1 MNKTIK
7 HTTNVMN
14 ESECAACGLL
24 SLSMLIALDLHMAV
38 TAAQTEFRKKTAY
51 IWSIHIVYMR
61 VSSVIWFS
69 SLATDKFNTRNV
81 VVVSS
86 RIYWYWLDV
95 PTLIVAD
102 LRCRLTEREIHQQ
115 PRFDLFTDK
124 KKQRFFKQTISEL
137 FLHVYSSNIKQSLK
151 TNHTKNRTSKNIIN

>member
-95 PTLIVAD
+95 PTLSVAD

-124 KKQRFFKQTISEL
+124 KKTEIFQTNNIRIVSSRLFIKHQTI
-137 FLHVYSSNIKQSLK
+137 V
-151 TNHTKNRTSKNIIN
+151 KN